1 MIKKI
6 QIKKD
11 DLKDLFEAFS
21 SVQNY
26 KEFEEFI
33 YDICTINEIKNLCER
48 LKVAKILKNE
58 DLSYRQI
65 SEKTG
70 ASLVTVT
77 RIAKYLKQEK
87 YGGYRRILD
96 KLKD

>member
-6 QIKKD
+6 QIKKE
-11 DLKDLFEAFS
+11 DLKNLFKAFS
-21 SVQNY
+21 SIQNY

-33 YDICTINEIKNLCER
+33 YDICTINEINNLCER

-70 ASLVTVT
+70 ASLVTIT
-77 RIAKYLKQEK
+77 RISKFLKQEK
-87 YGGYRRILD
+87 YGGYRKILD
-96 KLKD
+96 KLNN